1 MKISRWRNSI
11 VNGVQDG
18 DRELLGEHD
27 EPFYGADDLFDSSDE
42 GEQATP
48 PAKRLDDG
56 DEDEQRSN
64 SDEQPAQ
71 PASEI
76 QGLKECQCSG
86 GTR

>member
-1 MKISRWRNSI
+1 MASSTVTESCLENTISHSTEQM
-11 VNGVQDG
+11 V
-18 DRELLGEHD
+18 
-27 EPFYGADDLFDSSDE
+27 FDSSYE
-42 GEQATP
+42 EEQATAH
-48 PAKRLDDG
+48 AKRLDDG
-56 DEDEQRSN
+56 DEDKQPSN